1 MQAPARKRARDE
13 RLDLFRGLAMFII
26 FVAHVP
32 DNPWNA
38 WIPARFGWSS
48 GAELFVFC
56 SGLASAYAF
65 GSVFTAHG
73 FLAGTRRIA
82 YRIWEIYWAHIGLF
96 LAIVAIT
103 LLATDITG
111 RDYVG
116 ALHLHW
122 FFENPREA
130 LPALLSLR
138 FIPNLLDILPM
149 YMVLLAMVPVVIAL
163 ARITPILAM
172 LACMALWLAVQLTGI
187 NLPARPDAPGAVW
200 YFNPFAWQAIFFTG
214 LAFGMGWLPAPRL
227 ERGRLFA
234 VALVFVLA
242 SVPLS
247 FWGAHEALP
256 FLRDVHAFLM
266 PDPQPT
272 NLHALRWLHLL
283 ALAYVV
289 LVLIEPLRS
298 RIGSGA
304 SAIVVTVGRQSLATF
319 LASLAMAWSA
329 GILLDITG
337 RGILA
342 VALVN
347 IAGLAAIYA
356 IARFVALMK
365 AKPAERPAKD
375 PAASATASRTQP
387 ASEESRQRLVPAE

>member
-1 MQAPARKRARDE
+1 MQASAPRRVRDE

-26 FVAHVP
+26 FIAHVP

-65 GSVFTAHG
+65 GSVFTNHG
-73 FLAGTRRIA
+73 FLSGTTRIA
-82 YRIWEIYWAHIGLF
+82 YRIWQIYWAHIGLF

-103 LLATDITG
+103 LFATQMTG
-111 RDYVG
+111 RDYLA

-122 FFENPREA
+122 FFDNPREG

-149 YMVLLAMVPVVIAL
+149 YMVLLAMVPVVVALSRIAPWIAL
-163 ARITPILAM
+163 
-172 LACMALWLAVQLTGI
+172 LACAILWSAVQATGI
-187 NLPARPDAPGAVW
+187 NLPARPDAPDAVW

-214 LAFGMGWLPAPRL
+214 FAFGMGWLGVPRF
-227 ERGRLFA
+227 ERGALFA
-234 VALVFVLA
+234 AAVTFLLISA
-242 SVPLS
+242 PLS

-256 FLRDVHAFLM
+256 LLRDIHRLLM

-272 NLHALRWLHLL
+272 NLHFLRWLHLL

-289 LVLIEPLRS
+289 LVLIEPYRD
-298 RIGSGA
+298 RIGKGA
-304 SAIVVTVGRQSLATF
+304 GALIVAVGQQSLATF

-329 GILLDITG
+329 GILLDLTG
-337 RGILA
+337 RGGLA
-342 VALVN
+342 VAIVN
-347 IAGLAAIYA
+347 VAGLAAIYA
-356 IARFVALMK
+356 IARFVAVMK
-365 AKPAERPAKD
+365 ARPSSRSAPHQPAAVPEPKPARL
-375 PAASATASRTQP
+375 QP
-387 ASEESRQRLVPAE
+387 AE